1 MQEFILFFLEPSF
14 EDLGLDHLK
23 KFVRKFFNL
32 NVQDALVFEPV
43 AVFFLVEDDPS
54 VNKLQVIAMLKSY
67 SVIDFYISYFHV
79 VTIPHLERKSK

>member
-14 EDLGLDHLK
+14 EDLRLDYLENHFIH
-23 KFVRKFFNL
+23 FVNSYVYDSITF
-32 NVQDALVFEPV
+32 DPV
-43 AVFFLVEDDPS
+43 AIVFNVKHNPS